1 MQCSVTFLMCL
12 TNAFTVL
19 LKVCLQA
26 CICAHLDME
35 FDTDCTFAISFSFAK
50 AKHVW
55 PVDICVQSIMACS
68 SRW

>member
-1 MQCSVTFLMCL
+1 MCCDVFNVKAICL

-19 LKVCLQA
+19 LKVYLQA
-26 CICAHLDME
+26 CICARLEME

-55 PVDICVQSIMACS
+55 LVVVDGS
-68 SRW
+68 